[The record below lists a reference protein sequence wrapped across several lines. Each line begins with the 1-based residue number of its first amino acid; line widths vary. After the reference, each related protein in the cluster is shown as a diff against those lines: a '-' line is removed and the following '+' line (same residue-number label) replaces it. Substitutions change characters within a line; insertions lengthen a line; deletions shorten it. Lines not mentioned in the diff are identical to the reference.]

1 MIESADLHRHMPST
15 LDLCSAQLGWHSLLL
30 RQYTHEREAD
40 PFDLPAVPDQTVA
53 LVVGGHA
60 RMECW
65 SRGRWRGSNHAVGNV
80 VTVSPGESLRIR
92 WHGQEQHQTLHLHL
106 TASTMNDAMDDL
118 REQGL
123 VLQMFPSTP
132 SSPDPLLA
140 TMVQALARAVR
151 GGAPDLY
158 AESAAH
164 FLAHHLLVSHANAS
178 KQQSGTRASETAR
191 LGRIDEYLRSHL
203 ADNVTLSDLAR
214 VANCSTF
221 RLIRICNQ
229 HWGETPF
236 RRLTRL
242 RMERAKGMLLYS
254 DASVIA
260 ISHEC
265 GYSNPAHFS
274 TAFRRNSGMA
284 PSAYRTQAGGAF
296 D

>member
-1 MIESADLHRHMPST
+1 MIESADLHRYISSKV
-15 LDLCSAQLGWHSLLL
+15 DLCSARLGWHSLLL
-30 RQYTHEREAD
+30 RQYTHEREAE
-40 PFDLPAVPDQTVA
+40 PFDLPAVPDQTIA
-53 LVVGGHA
+53 LVVGGHT

-65 SRGRWRGSNHAVGNV
+65 SAGRWYGSNHAVGNS
-80 VTVSPGESLRIR
+80 VTVSPRETLRIR

-106 TASTMNDAMDDL
+106 PASTMNAAMEDL

-123 VLQMFPSTP
+123 ALQTLPSTP
-132 SSPDPLLA
+132 SSPDPLVA

-151 GGAPDLY
+151 EGAPEIY
-158 AESAAH
+158 ADSAAH
-164 FLAHHLLVSHANAS
+164 FLAHHLLLSHSNAS
-178 KQQSGTRASETAR
+178 TEQSGRRVSEAAR
-191 LGRIDEYLRSHL
+191 LGRIDEYLRAHL
-203 ADNVTLSDLAR
+203 ADDVKLSDLAR
-214 VANCSTF
+214 VAKCSTF

-242 RMERAKGMLLYS
+242 RIERAKDMLLHS

-284 PSAYRTQAGGAF
+284 PSAYRAEAGGAS

>member
-1 MIESADLHRHMPST
+1 
-15 LDLCSAQLGWHSLLL
+15 
-30 RQYTHEREAD
+30 
-40 PFDLPAVPDQTVA
+40 
-53 LVVGGHA
+53 
-60 RMECW
+60 
-65 SRGRWRGSNHAVGNV
+65 
-80 VTVSPGESLRIR
+80 
-92 WHGQEQHQTLHLHL
+92 
-106 TASTMNDAMDDL
+106 MNAAMDDM

-123 VLQMFPSTP
+123 ALQTFP
-132 SSPDPLLA
+132 SSPSRPDPLVA
-140 TMVQALARAVR
+140 TMMQALARAVR
-151 GGAPDLY
+151 EGAPEIY

-164 FLAHHLLVSHANAS
+164 FLAHHLLVGHANAS
-178 KQQSGTRASETAR
+178 KEQSGRRASEAER

-203 ADNVTLSDLAR
+203 ADEVTLGDLAR

-242 RMERAKGMLLYS
+242 RMERAKSMLLHS

-274 TAFRRNSGMA
+274 TAFRRNSGVA
-284 PSAYRTQAGGAF
+284 PSAYRSGAGEPATPQAP
-296 D
+296 

>member
-1 MIESADLHRHMPST
+1 MIESADLHRHLPST
-15 LDLCSAQLGWHSLLL
+15 LDLCSARLGWSSLLL
-30 RQYTHEREAD
+30 RQYTHAREAE
-40 PFDLPAVPDQTVA
+40 PFDMPAVPDQTVA
-53 LVVGGHA
+53 LVVGGHT

-65 SRGRWRGSNHAVGNV
+65 SQGGWHGSSHAVGNS
-80 VTVSPGESLRIR
+80 VTVSPRETLRIR

-106 TASTMNDAMDDL
+106 PSSTMNAAMEDL
-118 REQGL
+118 REQGFA
-123 VLQMFPSTP
+123 LQTFPSTP
-132 SSPDPLLA
+132 SSPDPLVA

-151 GGAPDLY
+151 NGAPEIY

-164 FLAHHLLVSHANAS
+164 FLAHHLLLSHANAS
-178 KQQSGTRASETAR
+178 MAQSALRTSEAAR
-191 LGRIDEYLRSHL
+191 LARIDEYLHSHL
-203 ADNVTLSDLAR
+203 ADVVTLSALAR
-214 VANCSTF
+214 VAKCSTF

-242 RMERAKGMLLYS
+242 RMERAKVMLLHS
-254 DASVIA
+254 DASVIE

-284 PSAYRTQAGGAF
+284 PSAYRTGGAS